1 MAENARLKLRYW
13 ENAGLNEAD
22 QPLSGVRVL
31 LVEDEALVAML
42 IEDMLADDGCSVVAT
57 ASRLSEALS
66 YAQDPAFA
74 FDVAILDLNLAG
86 ESTFPVASALKAR
99 NLPFAFATGY
109 GAGGIPAEWRDR
121 PTLQKPFNAGDVT
134 QAMKAALGRA

>member
-1 MAENARLKLRYW
+1 LAENARLKLRYW

>member
-1 MAENARLKLRYW
+1 MNQ
-13 ENAGLNEAD
+13 AD
-22 QPLSGVRVL
+22 QPLNGVRVL

-57 ASRLSEALS
+57 ASRLSEALG
-66 YAQDPAFA
+66 YAEDPELA

-86 ESTFPVASALKAR
+86 ETTFPVASALKAR
-99 NLPFAFATGY
+99 NMPFAFATGY
-109 GAGGIPAEWRDR
+109 GAGGLPAEWRDR

-134 QAMKAALGRA
+134 QALKVALGRA